1 MKILL
6 VSMPSLH
13 FFRWTEQLESSGHD
27 VYWFDIVDGSPT
39 QRIPWVK
46 KINGWKQ
53 KYPNLKGRYFVKK
66 RLPFLYK
73 LLRSVIEENPS
84 KAFEKYLNEIE
95 PDVVHS
101 FVLYISCSP
110 IFSVMLKNNNLPWI
124 YSSWGS
130 DLFYFKEIPKYR
142 RDMQKILPRIDY
154 LITDCKRDIKLAKSL
169 GFKNKIMGTFPGGGG
184 FNFEEY
190 KNYIVSPTSE
200 RRTILV
206 KGYQGRSG
214 RCIPV
219 LKALKL
225 LRKELKNYKVI
236 VFGAD
241 EEVIKFSL
249 RNKLDS
255 ILNLSIYKK
264 SKILPHIE
272 IMKLMGEALIYI
284 GNSNS
289 DGMPN
294 TLLEAIGMGA
304 FPIQS
309 NPGGSTA
316 EVLTHRENGLII
328 SDIENDEEIKNLI
341 LLGISNSKMVEKAFI
356 INQMELKA
364 KYEREKIKQ
373 EVLNAYNVISKNFN

>member
-6 VSMPSLH
+6 VSMPTLH
-13 FFRWTEQLESSGHD
+13 FFRWTEQLENSGHD
-27 VYWFDIVDGSPT
+27 VYWFDILDGSPT
-39 QRIPWVK
+39 QRLPWVK
-46 KINGWKQ
+46 KINGWKV

-66 RLPFLYK
+66 KIPFLYK
-73 LLRSVIEENPS
+73 MVRPLIEQKPA
-84 KAFEKYLNEIE
+84 KAFEKYLNEIK

-101 FVLYISCSP
+101 FVLYISCTP
-110 IFSVMLKNNNLPWI
+110 IFPVMVQKKNLPWI

-130 DLFYFKEIPKYR
+130 DLYYFRDIPKFR
-142 RDMQKILPRIDY
+142 RDIQKVLPRIDY
-154 LITDCKRDIKLAKSL
+154 LITDCKRDIEISKTL
-169 GFKNKIMGTFPGGGG
+169 GFKKKVLGTFPGGGG
-184 FNFEEY
+184 FNFKEFD
-190 KNYIVSPTSE
+190 KYIVSPTKE

-225 LRKELKNYKVI
+225 LNHELKNYKVI

-241 EEVIKFSL
+241 DVVIKFSAKNNL
-249 RNKLDS
+249 ES
-255 ILNLSIYKK
+255 VLNLSIYNK
-264 SKILPHIE
+264 SKFLPHRE

-309 NPGGSTA
+309 NPGGATE
-316 EVLTHRENGLII
+316 EVITNNENGLLIN
-328 SDIENDEEIKNLI
+328 DIENIEEIKNMI
-341 LLGISNSKMVEKAFI
+341 LKGLSNSKLVERAFI
-356 INQMELKA
+356 INQMELKSN
-364 KYEREKIKQ
+364 YERDKIKK
-373 EVLNAYNVISKNFN
+373 EVLEAYKFVHKKLK